1 MKRKEEFGNTNK
13 ILENTPLSK
22 MYTGV
27 LNQGKKI
34 PKTRRNEHELQR
46 KQKKALFGRLRYHG
60 TVSVRKNNGIPRYA
74 EDPLRQRWKNR
85 HREKK
90 TSVAGVRKMGGK
102 QK

>member
-13 ILENTPLSK
+13 ILENAPLSK

-46 KQKKALFGRLRYHG
+46 KQKKALFGRLRHHG
-60 TVSVRKNNGIPRYA
+60 TVSVRKNNRIRCA
-74 EDPLRQRWKNR
+74 N
-85 HREKK
+85 
-90 TSVAGVRKMGGK
+90 GGK
-102 QK
+102 TAIGKGKLLWRELEKWEGSKNEN